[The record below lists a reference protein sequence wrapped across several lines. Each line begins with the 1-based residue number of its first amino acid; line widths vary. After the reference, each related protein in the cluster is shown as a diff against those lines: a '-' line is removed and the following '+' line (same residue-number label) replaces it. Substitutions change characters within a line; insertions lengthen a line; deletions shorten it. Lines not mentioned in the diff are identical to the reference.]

1 MIPDEDLVLHRGT
14 RNPLLPFDHW
24 LRAFDGHTSRRDGL
38 ETSFVAM
45 IPLYRRVIETQ
56 DICMLTRD
64 RFDDK
69 RTRRR
74 TEYHCYSFYST
85 KACTFLHDIFWNVFF
100 KKFVLLFFFKRN
112 NRTSFLW
119 TSYESVREQ
128 AYLHM
133 WNCSYETISQNVFFN
148 NKLDIENNFSNAI
161 VYDC

>member
-24 LRAFDGHTSRRDGL
+24 LHAFDGHTSRRDGL

-69 RTRRR
+69 RTRRH

-85 KACTFLHDIFWNVFF
+85 SLHIFTRYLLKRVFQ
-100 KKFVLLFFFKRN
+100 KVCSSFFFKRN

-119 TSYESVREQ
+119 TSYECVREQ

-148 NKLDIENNFSNAI
+148 NKLDTENNFANAI

>member
-85 KACTFLHDIFWNVFF
+85 SLHIFTRYLLKRVFQ
-100 KKFVLLFFFKRN
+100 KVCSSFFFLN
-112 NRTSFLW
+112 AIIELHF
-119 TSYESVREQ
+119 YE
-128 AYLHM
+128 LHM
-133 WNCSYETISQNVFFN
+133 NLLG
-148 NKLDIENNFSNAI
+148 NKHIYICEIVHTRQFHKTFSLIIN
-161 VYDC
+161 

>member
-69 RTRRR
+69 RTQSPYRI
-74 TEYHCYSFYST
+74 SLL
-85 KACTFLHDIFWNVFF
+85 FLLFDENLHIFTRYLLKRVFQNVCSAFLFFWNA
-100 KKFVLLFFFKRN
+100 KKKSIIIELHL
-112 NRTSFLW
+112 
-119 TSYESVREQ
+119 YESVREQ
-128 AYLHM
+128 
-133 WNCSYETISQNVFFN
+133 
-148 NKLDIENNFSNAI
+148 I
-161 VYDC
+161 VYRRQFHEIFSLIIN

>member
-100 KKFVLLFFFKRN
+100 KKFVLIFFLNAIIELHF
-112 NRTSFLW
+112 
-119 TSYESVREQ
+119 YE
-128 AYLHM
+128 LHM
-133 WNCSYETISQNVFFN
+133 SVLE
-148 NKLDIENNFSNAI
+148 NKHIYICEIVHTRQFHKTFSLIIN
-161 VYDC
+161 

>member
-69 RTRRR
+69 RTQSPYRI
-74 TEYHCYSFYST
+74 SLL
-85 KACTFLHDIFWNVFF
+85 FLLFDESLHIFTRYLLFF
-100 KKFVLLFFFKRN
+100 KTFVLLFFFFEMQKKKDIIIE
-112 NRTSFLW
+112 LHL
-119 TSYESVREQ
+119 YESVREQ
-128 AYLHM
+128 
-133 WNCSYETISQNVFFN
+133 
-148 NKLDIENNFSNAI
+148 I
-161 VYDC
+161 VYRRQFHEIFSLIIN